1 MNLFQLRAFDAVARE
16 GSFTRAAARLFI
28 SQPAVTGHVKAL
40 EEHYQ
45 ITLLRRTARRVEL
58 TEEGTRLAAITRAM
72 FGLAEEAQ
80 AMLEANRQLLTGR
93 LEVAADGPH
102 RVMPMLALLRARYP
116 GITVNLRLGN
126 AQETLAALLSEHAD
140 VAVLTEVEPRKG
152 LYLQSLGESHLCAL
166 LPVGHPWAAEPGE
179 LALRALDKQV
189 MVLRE
194 PSSIT
199 RQTFDRAC
207 AAVHVQPRVV
217 LELDSREAV
226 TEAVAAQ
233 LGIGIVSSA
242 EVAHDPRV
250 VARPMA
256 GAGLLNRHMIGC
268 LERRRPLRLIQA
280 FLGLASMSEED
291 GNSSGCAPL
300 R

>member
-28 SQPAVTGHVKAL
+28 SQPAVTGHIKTL

-58 TEEGTRLAAITRAM
+58 TEEGIKLAAITRAM
-72 FGLAEEAQ
+72 FGLVDEAQ
-80 AMLEANRQLLTGR
+80 VMLEANRQLLTGR

-102 RVMPMLALLRARYP
+102 LVMPMLASLRERYP

-126 AQETLAALLSEHAD
+126 AQDTLAALLSEHAD

-152 LYLQSLGESHLCAL
+152 LMLRPLKASRICAL
-166 LPVGHPWAAEPGE
+166 VPSGHPWQ
-179 LALRALDKQV
+179 ALSGGVEMALLDQV
-189 MVLRE
+189 IMVLRE
-194 PSSIT
+194 PASTT
-199 RQTFDRAC
+199 RRTFDLAC
-207 AAVHVQPRVV
+207 EQAWVSPRVL

-233 LGIGIVSSA
+233 LGVGIVSSA
-242 EVAHDPRV
+242 EVSQDPRV
-250 VARPMA
+250 HAVPIN
-256 GAGLLNRHMIGC
+256 GQGLTNRHLLGC
-268 LERRRPLRLIQA
+268 MERRAQLRLIKA
-280 FLGLASMSEED
+280 FMELAPSYP
-291 GNSSGCAPL
+291 A
-300 R
+300 

>member
-1 MNLFQLRAFDAVARE
+1 MNLFQLRAFDAVARD

-28 SQPAVTGHVKAL
+28 SQPAVTGHIKAL

-58 TEEGTRLAAITRAM
+58 TEEGIKLAAITRSI
-72 FGLAEEAQ
+72 FGLVDEAQ
-80 AMLEANRQLLTGR
+80 TLLEANRQLLTGR

-102 RVMPMLALLRARYP
+102 MVMPMLAKLRARYP

-152 LYLQSLGESHLCAL
+152 VHLQPLNESRICAL
-166 LPVGHPWAAEPGE
+166 VPAGHPW
-179 LALRALDKQV
+179 LADPAGIRLEQLDQV
-189 MVLRE
+189 IMVLRE

-199 RQTFDRAC
+199 RRTFDDAC
-207 AAVHVQPRVV
+207 AKASVQPRVL

-226 TEAVAAQ
+226 TEAVAAE
-233 LGIGIVSSA
+233 LGVGVVSSV
-242 EVAHDPRV
+242 EVSRDPRV
-250 VARPMA
+250 HAIPIR
-256 GAGLLNRHMIGC
+256 GDGLLNQHMLGC
-268 LERRRPLRLIQA
+268 MERRRELRLIQA
-280 FLGLASMSEED
+280 FFELAS
-291 GNSSGCAPL
+291 G
-300 R
+300 

>member
-16 GSFTRAAARLFI
+16 GSFTRAAERLFI
-28 SQPAVTGHVKAL
+28 SQPAVTGHIKAL

-58 TEEGTRLAAITRAM
+58 TEEGTRLASITRAM

-80 AMLEANRQLLTGR
+80 AMLEANRQLLSGR

-102 RVMPMLALLRARYP
+102 MVMPMLASLRVRYP

-152 LYLQSLGESHLCAL
+152 LHLQSLSESRICAL
-166 LPVGHPWAAEPGE
+166 VPQGHPWQAEPEGIR
-179 LALRALDKQV
+179 LAQLHQV
-189 MVLRE
+189 IMVLRE
-194 PSSIT
+194 PGSIT
-199 RQTFDRAC
+199 RRTFDEAC
-207 AAVHVQPRVV
+207 AQAGVSPRVL

-226 TEAVAAQ
+226 TEAVAAE
-233 LGIGIVSSA
+233 LGVGIVSSA
-242 EVAHDPRV
+242 EVSHDPRV
-250 VARPMA
+250 RAVPIR
-256 GAGLLNRHMIGC
+256 GEGLVNRHMIGC
-268 LERRRPLRLIQA
+268 MERRRDLRLIQA
-280 FLGLASMSEED
+280 FFGLAP
-291 GNSSGCAPL
+291 GG
-300 R
+300 

>member
-28 SQPAVTGHVKAL
+28 SQPAVTGHIKAL

-102 RVMPMLALLRARYP
+102 MVMPMLASLRARYP
-116 GITVNLRLGN
+116 GVTVNLRLGN

-152 LYLQSLGESHLCAL
+152 LYLQSLGESRICAL
-166 LPVGHPWAAEPGE
+166 VPQDHPWLAEPDGIGLE
-179 LALRALDKQV
+179 RLDQV
-189 MVLRE
+189 IMVLRE
-194 PSSIT
+194 PGSIT
-199 RQTFDRAC
+199 RRTFDQAC
-207 AAVHVQPRVV
+207 AQAGVNPKVL

-226 TEAVAAQ
+226 TEAVAAH
-233 LGIGIVSSA
+233 LGVGVVSSL
-242 EVAHDPRV
+242 ELSPDPRV
-250 VARPMA
+250 RAVPII
-256 GAGLLNRHMIGC
+256 GEGLLNRHMLGC
-268 LERRRPLRLIQA
+268 LERRRELRLIQA
-280 FLGLASMSEED
+280 FLGLAP
-291 GNSSGCAPL
+291 GG
-300 R
+300 

>member
-1 MNLFQLRAFDAVARE
+1 MNLFQLRAFDAVARD

-28 SQPAVTGHVKAL
+28 SQPAVTGHIKAL

-58 TEEGTRLAAITRAM
+58 TEEGTKLAAITRAI
-72 FGLAEEAQ
+72 FGLVDEAQ

-102 RVMPMLALLRARYP
+102 MVMPMLAKLRARYP

-140 VAVLTEVEPRKG
+140 VAVLTEVKPRKG
-152 LYLQSLGESHLCAL
+152 LHLQPLSESRICAL
-166 LPVGHPWAAEPGE
+166 VPAGHPW
-179 LALRALDKQV
+179 LADPAGIRLEQLDQV
-189 MVLRE
+189 IMVLRE

-199 RQTFDRAC
+199 RRTFDDAC
-207 AAVHVQPRVV
+207 SQAGVQPKVL

-226 TEAVAAQ
+226 TEAVAAE
-233 LGIGIVSSA
+233 LGVGVVSSV
-242 EVAHDPRV
+242 EVSRDPRV
-250 VARPMA
+250 RAIPIS
-256 GAGLLNRHMIGC
+256 GDGLVNQHMIGC
-268 LERRRPLRLIQA
+268 MERRRELRLIQA
-280 FLGLASMSEED
+280 FFELAP
-291 GNSSGCAPL
+291 G
-300 R
+300 

>member
-28 SQPAVTGHVKAL
+28 SQPAVTGHIKAL
-40 EEHYQ
+40 EENYQ

-102 RVMPMLALLRARYP
+102 LVMPMLASLRECYP

-152 LYLQSLGESHLCAL
+152 LHLQSLGQSRICAL
-166 LPVGHPWAAEPGE
+166 VPQGHPWLAEPEGVRLE
-179 LALRALDKQV
+179 RLDQV
-189 MVLRE
+189 IMVLRE
-194 PSSIT
+194 PGSIT
-199 RQTFDRAC
+199 RRTFDAAC
-207 AAVHVQPRVV
+207 AEAGVNPKVL

-233 LGIGIVSSA
+233 LGVGVVSSL
-242 EVAHDPRV
+242 ELSPDPRV
-250 VARPMA
+250 RALPII
-256 GAGLLNRHMIGC
+256 GEGLLNRHMLGC
-268 LERRRPLRLIQA
+268 LERRRELRLIQA
-280 FLGLASMSEED
+280 FLELAPTS
-291 GNSSGCAPL
+291 
-300 R
+300 

>member
-28 SQPAVTGHVKAL
+28 SQPAVTGHIKAL

-58 TEEGTRLAAITRAM
+58 TEQGTRLAAITRAM
-72 FGLAEEAQ
+72 FGLAEEARV
-80 AMLEANRQLLTGR
+80 MLEANRQLLTGR

-102 RVMPMLALLRARYP
+102 MVMPMLASLRARYP

-126 AQETLAALLSEHAD
+126 AQETLAALLAEHAD

-152 LYLQSLGESHLCAL
+152 LHLQALSESRICVLVPA
-166 LPVGHPWAAEPGE
+166 GHPWAAEREGI
-179 LALRALDKQV
+179 ALQRLDQV
-189 MVLRE
+189 IMVLRE

-199 RQTFDRAC
+199 RRTFDQAC
-207 AAVHVQPRVV
+207 GLAGVIPRVL

-226 TEAVAAQ
+226 TEAVAAD
-233 LGIGIVSSA
+233 LGLGIVSSL
-242 EVAHDPRV
+242 EVSHDPRIRAV
-250 VARPMA
+250 PII
-256 GAGLLNRHMIGC
+256 GDGLRNRHMIGC
-268 LERRRPLRLIQA
+268 LERRTELRLIQA
-280 FLGLASMSEED
+280 LLGLA
-291 GNSSGCAPL
+291 P
-300 R
+300 

>member
-28 SQPAVTGHVKAL
+28 SQPAVTGHIKAL

-45 ITLLRRTARRVEL
+45 VTLLRRTARRVEL
-58 TEEGTRLAAITRAM
+58 TAEGTRLAAITRAM
-72 FGLAEEAQ
+72 FGLVEEAQ

-93 LEVAADGPH
+93 LEIAADGPH
-102 RVMPMLALLRARYP
+102 MVMPMLARLRARYP

-152 LYLQSLGESHLCAL
+152 LYLQPLSESRICAL
-166 LPVGHPWAAEPGE
+166 VPQGHPW
-179 LALRALDKQV
+179 LADLRGIALEQLDQV
-189 MVLRE
+189 IMVLRE

-199 RQTFDRAC
+199 RRTFDQAC
-207 AAVHVQPRVV
+207 AQAAVSPRVL

-226 TEAVAAQ
+226 TEAVAAE
-233 LGIGIVSSA
+233 LGVGIISSLEVSP
-242 EVAHDPRV
+242 DPRV
-250 VARPMA
+250 RALPII
-256 GAGLLNRHMIGC
+256 GNGLGNRHQIGC
-268 LERRRPLRLIQA
+268 LERRKELRLIQA
-280 FLGLASMSEED
+280 FLGLVPETLEAFSPS
-291 GNSSGCAPL
+291 
-300 R
+300 

>member
-28 SQPAVTGHVKAL
+28 SQPAVTGHIKAL

-58 TEEGTRLAAITRAM
+58 TEEGARLAAITRAI
-72 FGLAEEAQ
+72 FGLVDEAQ

-102 RVMPMLALLRARYP
+102 LVMPMIARLRVLYP
-116 GITVNLRLGN
+116 GVTVNLRLGN

-140 VAVLTEVEPRKG
+140 VAVLTEVEPRNG
-152 LYLQSLGESHLCAL
+152 LHLHPLGESRICAL
-166 LPVGHPWAAEPGE
+166 VPAVHPWAGQAEGI
-179 LALRALDKQV
+179 ALSALNEEI

-194 PSSIT
+194 PGSIT
-199 RQTFDRAC
+199 RRTFDEAC
-207 AAVHVQPRVV
+207 LAAGVRPRVL

-226 TEAVAAQ
+226 TEAVAAE
-233 LGIGIVSSA
+233 LGLGVVSSM
-242 EVAHDPRV
+242 EVSRDPRV
-250 VARPMA
+250 SAVPIR
-256 GAGLLNRHMIGC
+256 GDGLQNRHLLGC
-268 LERRRPLRLIQA
+268 LERRRSLRLIQA
-280 FLGLASMSEED
+280 FFELA
-291 GNSSGCAPL
+291 P
-300 R
+300 

>member
-16 GSFTRAAARLFI
+16 GSFTRAASRLFI
-28 SQPAVTGHVKAL
+28 SQPAVTGHIKAL

-102 RVMPMLALLRARYP
+102 RVMPMLAQLRARYP

-152 LYLQSLGESHLCAL
+152 LYLQSLGDSRICAL
-166 LPVGHPWAAEPGE
+166 LPSGHPWASEQGE
-179 LALRALDKQV
+179 LAIEQLGGQI

-199 RQTFDRAC
+199 RRTFDQAC
-207 AAVHVQPRVV
+207 EQARVQPRVL

-226 TEAVAAQ
+226 TEAVAAE
-233 LGIGIVSSA
+233 LGIGIVSSV

-250 VARPMA
+250 VARPIT
-256 GAGLLNRHMIGC
+256 GAGLINRHMLGC
-268 LERRRPLRLIQA
+268 LERRRELRLIQA
-280 FLGLASMSEED
+280 FLSLASSV
-291 GNSSGCAPL
+291 
-300 R
+300 

>member
-1 MNLFQLRAFDAVARE
+1 MNLFQLRAFDAVARD

-28 SQPAVTGHVKAL
+28 SQPAVTGHIKAL

-58 TEEGTRLAAITRAM
+58 TEEGIKLAAITRSI
-72 FGLAEEAQ
+72 FGLVDEAQ
-80 AMLEANRQLLTGR
+80 TLLEANRQLLTGR

-102 RVMPMLALLRARYP
+102 MVMPMLAKLRARYP

-152 LYLQSLGESHLCAL
+152 VHLQPLNESRICAL
-166 LPVGHPWAAEPGE
+166 VPAGHPWLVDPAGIRLEQ
-179 LALRALDKQV
+179 LDQV
-189 MVLRE
+189 IMVLRE

-199 RQTFDRAC
+199 RRTFDDAC
-207 AAVHVQPRVV
+207 AKASVQPRVL

-226 TEAVAAQ
+226 TEAVAAE
-233 LGIGIVSSA
+233 LGVGVVSSV
-242 EVAHDPRV
+242 EVSRDPRV
-250 VARPMA
+250 HAIPIR
-256 GAGLLNRHMIGC
+256 GDGLLNQHMLGC
-268 LERRRPLRLIQA
+268 MERRRELRLIQA
-280 FLGLASMSEED
+280 FFELAS
-291 GNSSGCAPL
+291 G
-300 R
+300 